1 MRPYVIAHRGISGRY
16 PENTLLA
23 FQHAIDAKADW
34 IELDVHTTADGVVI
48 VSHDSKADRCTDGN
62 GHFHVMTLE
71 QVKKLDAGSWFDP
84 QFAGLRIPT
93 LEETLDFMGDGR
105 IRICFEIKGEGTGS
119 YLRTARATVEIL
131 QKRGFLRHAVIS
143 SFNHEVLRAVKTWV
157 PLLATSL
164 DPTPQDGS
172 RTPWELCQQVLR
184 YNINAMQHTYE
195 TLTPEI
201 IDEAHQHGF
210 SLWAWTV
217 NDPDDMRKIV
227 ALEPDAIMTDHADVL
242 RGIVDEMVPSAR
254 S

>member
-16 PENTLLA
+16 PENTLVA
-23 FQHAIDAKADW
+23 YQHAIDAKADW
-34 IELDVHTTADGVVI
+34 IELDVYTTADGVVI
-48 VSHDSKADRCTDGN
+48 VSHDSTADRCTDGH
-62 GHFHVMTLE
+62 GYFHAMTLE

-105 IRICFEIKGEGTGS
+105 IRICIEIKGDGTAN
-119 YLRTARATVEIL
+119 YLRTARAVVEIL
-131 QKRGFLRHAVIS
+131 QRRKILRHVVLA
-143 SFNHEVLRAVKTWV
+143 SFNHEALRAVKTWE

-172 RTPWELCQQVLR
+172 LTPWELCQQVLK
-184 YNINAMQHTYE
+184 YNITAMQHTYE

-217 NDPDDMRKIV
+217 NDPDDMRRIV
-227 ALEPDAIMTDHADVL
+227 AMEPDAIMTDHADVL
-242 RGIVDEMVPSAR
+242 RKIVDEMYPPA
-254 S
+254 